1 MCQAVL
7 SSLCML
13 AHLTYTEGMLDE
25 KKLSCIRARLIK
37 GDLKTDIF
45 SKKKFCEFS
54 KIGKSDNS
62 IIYALIRTFFG
73 RTLSVIFLLKSS
85 WYG

>member
-45 SKKKFCEFS
+45 SKKKSSVSFLKLE
-54 KIGKSDNS
+54 NL
-62 IIYALIRTFFG
+62 IIP
-73 RTLSVIFLLKSS
+73 LSMR
-85 WYG
+85 